1 MRRSARSNCSLVY
14 LWPPADFLACLL
26 TAFDLHALTVLDD
39 VVDAQLEIFQT
50 EGLGEEF
57 VSASLECLLLVF
69 LICLGRKQ
77 NDRQVVVVGVA
88 LDRTREFESIHLRHH
103 NIGDNQIECLG
114 LDDLQCLSTILCY
127 VDSIVGLQQLL
138 HEHQQFEVVLDNQ
151 QFVVV
156 LIIGVV
162 VCIGLLWRKNVLMG
176 TMSQKI
182 KDMQSKRI
190 AYQKEKTKEYMAR
203 VASYLSVEDQ
213 KILYI

>member
-1 MRRSARSNCSLVY
+1 MLVY
-14 LWPPADFLACLL
+14 ELEHTVNENLLGGQGLGHLWADFLACLL

-103 NIGDNQIECLG
+103 NVGDNQVECLG
-114 LDDLQCLSTILCY
+114 LDDLQCLSTILRN
-127 VDSIVGLQQLL
+127 VDSVVGLQQLL
-138 HEHQQFEVVLDNQ
+138 HEHQQLEVVLDNQ

-156 LIIGVV
+156 VIIGVV
-162 VCIGLLWRKNVLMG
+162 VCIGIDIWNDALEVDNGILGDVEVDFMLFVDLLGLEGFFVDG
-176 TMSQKI
+176 
-182 KDMQSKRI
+182 
-190 AYQKEKTKEYMAR
+190 
-203 VASYLSVEDQ
+203 
-213 KILYI
+213 